1 MNETQHLRPDRHP
14 QRDFFIADILDAAPK
29 DDIGSMEHPLF
40 ALRAGDR
47 RIRHYEHNGNTVE
60 VIPGAK
66 GLATIHDKDVL
77 IYVISHLVEALN
89 RGRQDV
95 SRTVQLVAYDLLVT
109 TNRPTSGVGYQRLQE
124 ALDRLRGTTVST
136 NIKTGEQREREGFG
150 LIDRY
155 RIVEYDDRD
164 HMASLEVTISEWLF
178 RAVQAREVLTISRD
192 YFRIRKPLDRRI
204 YELCRKHCGA
214 QRRWRV
220 SIEVLHRKTGSTG
233 TQRKFRMAMRSLA
246 KSDQLPDYRLRYD
259 SESDMITAYPR
270 SGRGAIAQVQDTL
283 GSGGQTTRDLFGG

>member
-1 MNETQHLRPDRHP
+1 MTGDHLRPDRHP
-14 QRDFFIADILDAAPK
+14 QRDLFLADILEASPK
-29 DDIGSMEHPLF
+29 DDMGSMEHPLF

-47 RIRHYEHNGNTVE
+47 RIRHYEHRGSTVE

-77 IYVISHLVEALN
+77 IYVVSQMVEGLN
-89 RGRQDV
+89 RGRTDV
-95 SRTVQLVAYDLLVT
+95 SRTVRLTAYDLLVT

-124 ALDRLRGTTVST
+124 ALDRLRGTTIST
-136 NIKTGEQREREGFG
+136 NIKTAGQREREGFG

-155 RIVEYDDRD
+155 RIVEYDDRER
-164 HMASLEVTISEWLF
+164 MAALEVTISEWLF
-178 RAVQAREVLTISRD
+178 RAVKAREVLTLSRD

-214 QRRWRV
+214 QRRWRI
-220 SIEVLHRKTGSTG
+220 SIDVLHRKTGSTG
-233 TQRKFRMAMRSLA
+233 TQRQFRMAMRSLA

-259 SESDMITAYPR
+259 SASDTLTAYPR
-270 SGRGAIAQVQDTL
+270 NEQGAFSQIKDTL
-283 GSGGQTTRDLFGG
+283 ASGGRATGDLFGD